1 MAINIKL
8 SELGKV
14 EGNKSS
20 TFNSINNIDVSD
32 KSINANSENINFK
45 NTLQS
50 ALDKASTNIFV
61 TDKNEY
67 DKEVKRNQVY
77 LNKNL
82 TKEELDK
89 QRAKNQSWV
98 EQTARSLAQIVGNEI
113 ILGSLQGFTNIYDIA
128 VTGIKELANKGET
141 VNDFTSGASLALEQA
156 QESMKE
162 RLAIYR
168 ENPDKAFDVLDFG
181 WWADNF
187 VTVGSTLSLMI
198 PTMTIT
204 KGVSTLGK
212 MAKYHNLVKAGK
224 SATAISRDMNR
235 ASKLSRGIV
244 KATGVSRPVQLAKTL
259 DVVGSASANAVLQRT
274 LENWQ
279 EAREVYK
286 ATYDDALN
294 RLNELYTVGKSEEE
308 EIIKKKQR
316 EEFIKNNPEFE
327 GKSKEEIASLI
338 AEKSGYKTF
347 ATDYAMLI
355 MDVAQFAGINSM
367 WRGLAN
373 RRATGRLRIAN
384 KNLIKGINSDLSS
397 GVQKT
402 TLTEAGKRII
412 DGADNKL
419 IKNNFINR
427 IKENIKHPGNVFWN
441 LELSEGVEEGYQ
453 AIMTEKG
460 KEVADFIFDPNTD
473 ARSLE
478 SYLTDPTLWEQAVWG
493 ILGGLSFKA
502 AGTVLG
508 NLENKIK
515 GSYNKKNMSE
525 EDFAKSQLTEEKLRE
540 LELAGRY
547 DTMIDLKAK
556 LDLVNEGKN
565 PFDRSEDGKNYK
577 DIEDGQ
583 IDAIKASVVNDFLT
597 KLTLDA
603 VDNGN
608 FDLLVDFVTSNEFN
622 QYLKDVG
629 IYDEMSNKFNN
640 TLIENMKDIRETYQQ
655 ELHKGLE
662 YEDIESPWLI
672 NILARL
678 NTRKRLT
685 IQDLDSEL
693 NVIEN
698 ELNVDI
704 AYENEAQR
712 QYHQKVLNNIEK
724 RYTEIEKAF
733 RDNTISREAFDQYVK
748 DFNEELDILWSE
760 LTYPVV
766 WSKEGAN
773 YDLDHR
779 IADLKKAIVDVK
791 NEQSDLYKQDNT
803 NTPTAEQL
811 VLLQKKLNLKWQQA
825 KEDASIART
834 DYQWKRDYER
844 LERSMTEEGKKR
856 YENAKEVLKKYIN
869 ESEDIDDA
877 VENLMTGNFNNPQL
891 QKALDLIKIGYHNTH
906 EFWSEVL
913 EDAQVE
919 AISRAERA
927 VADNTTTI
935 DGNIQPT
942 TPDITSGIENEIED
956 LLGNGTIP
964 PTGEPKENPPAII
977 DNNDV
982 IEEPINPP
990 IPEGLESGI
999 EPTNFPVEDNM
1010 PELADPQPIELDKGV
1025 TLPKVNEIQETQY
1038 KITKYI
1044 QDNIKNDI
1052 GIYINDLILN
1062 GILERDSY
1070 NKIFEEIKN
1079 KLFSGNTKF
1088 TNEDIA
1094 KMINEGIYSIVEA
1107 KKMIKE
1113 LKGQDAVDE
1122 TKLLSVLGSG
1132 RNLASE
1138 FSTINIVPLDQ
1149 RTNKI
1154 FEILKGYVTANNLN
1168 NEIDIVNLFNY
1179 IVSEKPNISYLELLN
1194 IYRLLEQYISKGI
1207 TGNINGQEVK
1217 FTFNNQSKTIYKGGF
1232 DKFLFNKVSKYNTV
1246 DKKNDRY
1253 LSMEDKNAN
1262 KDLINDIIEGKIKN
1276 PNITLENN
1284 TRKNG
1289 NTLSIIYV
1297 DENNKK
1303 HELGYISKVK
1313 KVVSEDGKVTMKNY
1327 HSNGMLIVFDE
1338 NGNASDT
1345 NFDDLFTLIHLATLG
1360 ENNGYDKI
1368 IELIQKYDLG
1378 DHGSQQSRDN
1388 IFTEEDFETLMSLP
1402 EIKYLYEA
1410 GKEEEIVEDVGDENH
1425 QSYERIKGGLVLP
1438 FDGFNDDYTPNIG
1451 NKSRQVYNIINAI
1464 QNVFY
1469 NQDGVRDFNDPF
1481 GHYRAYAAYVREAN
1495 ESVYDAQERL
1505 SKGEQIEVE
1514 IDTNREIGVLMREES
1529 VPISETFEAKDY
1541 KSYPLFYVEDGIGNV
1556 EDNTMINSEP
1566 KFNGMI
1572 GIKLH
1577 PRYDLTSYLERI
1589 KVADSN
1595 SGIIEDLRNELRSI
1609 IKGYLEHEKGFSF
1622 DEVANKLTKLLSGD
1636 KNNKLFSNIKIIVQ
1650 NGFITI
1656 KPYVDLAEESDSDTD
1671 IIVAFDRYSDKATRE
1686 KAKNPTA
1693 RVEEKHG
1700 VLRRGAG
1707 EKRGKFIQK
1716 YTEQFADEVVDNILQ
1731 YLKFNLFKLG
1741 FNNNEVTKQNNPYFY
1756 KEDGKLVVEIGGNKR
1771 VYENTGHFVYSE
1783 NAARTI
1789 VDKVNGK
1796 VIITGVNLQKAKG
1809 TPITIRRKV
1818 ITPESVSAQKINR
1831 SKTLGE
1837 VLNLASKRKNKNVST
1852 RELLESAGLAKETI
1866 DMMLKDIDGMTM
1878 ADSEIYIMSKEQR
1891 NKHKNAYAIYDKN
1904 TNKVYLNSEK
1914 IKKSNDESDVR
1925 VELVRTLI
1933 HENFHKLFN
1942 LAENNPIKRK
1952 EVINELLETYIKF
1965 KESLTE
1971 QKDSNILAKTILDSF
1986 KKFLNKYNI
1995 KENKLYIN
2003 DKQATENQT
2012 LEFVEEWLVESLTQP
2027 ALLQYNNQVEY
2038 KETDLNQLRGKPQTI
2053 FQKIINAVIKLY
2065 KFIAKSFKGIDFKI
2079 KNNTILAKQYMLLAT
2094 ELGNSLNRNVE
2105 EVKEVTE
2112 EKPINQEV
2120 EKVGEQPTTP
2130 FEGEQKSSP
2139 VEGETAQQ
2147 TKRESRVREPRKRRQ
2162 KAELFSE
2169 YGLIDYDAENIED
2182 AKLQSS
2188 VSNENVNTNG
2198 VESMNNVNEFIDRF
2212 SEEEKLKLANLKA
2225 QNKLNYVCQ

>member
-1 MAINIKL
+1 MNLKIDIN
-8 SELGKV
+8 KV
-14 EGNKSS
+14 KEAADNISAASS
-20 TFNSINNIDVSD
+20 SINGIDS
-32 KSINANSENINFK
+32 SERPINAATQSILDATFAGTGNVWSDSEE
-45 NTLQS
+45 
-50 ALDKASTNIFV
+50 
-61 TDKNEY
+61 EY
-67 DKEVKRNQVY
+67 LKDIDRNQVLRNRY
-77 LNKNL
+77 N
-82 TKEELDK
+82 TEEELAK
-89 QRAKNQSWV
+89 QRAKNQSWL
-98 EQTARSLAQIVGNEI
+98 EQTGRSLAQIVGNEI
-113 ILGSLQGFTNIYDIA
+113 ILGSLQGFTNIWDVGVNI
-128 VTGIKELANKGET
+128 IKEISADIKGEEY

-156 QESMKE
+156 QEAMKE

-168 ENPDKAFDVLDFG
+168 ENPNQAFDVLDFG

-235 ASKLSRGIV
+235 ASKLSRTIA

-259 DVVGSASANAVLQRT
+259 DVAGSASANAVLQRT

-286 ATYDDALN
+286 ATYEDALDKIN
-294 RLNELYTVGKSEEE
+294 NMSGEEKDKFLQTNKELFYDKD
-308 EIIKKKQR
+308 
-316 EEFIKNNPEFE
+316 NNPKF
-327 GKSKEEIASLI
+327 KSNEDLANII

-347 ATDYAMLI
+347 GSDYAMLL

-402 TLTEAGKRII
+402 TLTEAGKKII
-412 DGADNKL
+412 DGADDKL

-525 EDFAKSQLTEEKLRE
+525 EDFAKSQITEEKLRE

-547 DTMIDLKAK
+547 DTMMDLKAK

-565 PFDRSEDGKNYK
+565 PFARTEDGKDYK
-577 DIEDGQ
+577 NIEDGQ
-583 IDAIKASVVNDFLT
+583 SDAVKASVVNDFLT

-622 QYLKDVG
+622 QYLKDIG
-629 IYDEMSNKFNN
+629 IYDEMSSKFNN

-672 NILARL
+672 NLLARL

-685 IQDLDSEL
+685 VQDLNSEL
-693 NVIEN
+693 NAIEN
-698 ELNVDI
+698 ELNVDA

-712 QYHQKVLNNIEK
+712 QYHQKVLNNIAK

-733 RDNTISREAFDQYVK
+733 RDNTISREAFDQYIK
-748 DFNEELDILWSE
+748 DFNEELDILYSE
-760 LTYPVV
+760 LTYPVA
-766 WSKEGAN
+766 WSEEGAN
-773 YDLDHR
+773 YDIDSR
-779 IADLKKAIVDVK
+779 IADLRKAISDIK
-791 NEQSDLYKQDNT
+791 NEQPDLYKQDNT

-825 KEDASIART
+825 KEDASIARI

-856 YENAKEVLKKYIN
+856 YENAKEILKKYIN
-869 ESEDIDDA
+869 ESEDVDDA
-877 VENLMTGNFNNPQL
+877 VENLMTGNFNNPQI
-891 QKALDLIKIGYHNTH
+891 QNALDLIKIGHHNTH

-927 VADNTTTI
+927 VADNTTTV
-935 DGNIQPT
+935 DGEIQPT
-942 TPDITSGIENEIED
+942 NPDITSDIENEIED
-956 LLGNGTIP
+956 LLGDGTIP
-964 PTGEPKENPPAII
+964 PTGEPQGNPPTII
-977 DNNDV
+977 DDNDV

-999 EPTNFPVEDNM
+999 EPANLPVEDNM

-1025 TLPKVNEIQETQY
+1025 VLPKVNEIQEMQY
-1038 KITKYI
+1038 KIAKYI

-1062 GILERDSY
+1062 GTLERDSY
-1070 NKIFEEIKN
+1070 NKIFEEVKN

-1088 TNEDIA
+1088 TDEDIA

-1138 FSTINIVPLDQ
+1138 FSTINILPLDQ

-1154 FEILKGYVTANNLN
+1154 FEILKGYVTTNNLN

-1179 IVSEKPNISYLELLN
+1179 IVSEKPNISYIELLN

-1232 DKFLFNKVSKYNTV
+1232 DTFLFNKVSKYNSV
-1246 DKKNDRY
+1246 DKNNAQY

-1262 KDLINDIIEGKIKN
+1262 KDLINDIIEGKIRN

-1289 NTLSIIYV
+1289 NTLSIIYI

-1338 NGNASDT
+1338 NNNDLKT
-1345 NFDDLFTLIHLATLG
+1345 NFDDLFTFIHLSTIG
-1360 ENNGYDKI
+1360 EDNGYDKI
-1368 IELIQKYDLG
+1368 IKLIQKYDLG
-1378 DHGSQQSRDN
+1378 DHSSQQSRDS
-1388 IFTEEDFETLMSLP
+1388 IFTEEDFDTLMSLS
-1402 EIKYLYEA
+1402 EIKYLYDA
-1410 GKEEEIVEDVGDENH
+1410 GKEEEVVEDVGDENH

-1451 NKSRQVYNIINAI
+1451 SKSHQAYNIINAI
-1464 QNVFY
+1464 QSVFY
-1469 NQDGVRDFNDPF
+1469 DKDGVRDFNDPF
-1481 GHYRAYAAYVREAN
+1481 SHYRAYATYVKEAN
-1495 ESVYDAQERL
+1495 ESVYNAQERL
-1505 SKGEQIEVE
+1505 SKGEQIKVE
-1514 IDTNREIGVLMREES
+1514 INTNSLIEVITRNES
-1529 VPISETFEAKDY
+1529 VPMSETFETEDY

-1572 GIKLH
+1572 GIRLD
-1577 PRYDLTSYLERI
+1577 PRYGLTSYLERI

-1636 KNNKLFSNIKIIVQ
+1636 KNNKLFSNVKIIVQ

-1656 KPYVDLAEESDSDTD
+1656 KPYVDLAEESDSDTE

-1707 EKRGKFIQK
+1707 ERRGKFVQK

-1731 YLKFNLFKLG
+1731 HVKFNLFKLG
-1741 FNNNEVTKQNNPYFY
+1741 FNNDEVTKQNNPYFY

-1771 VYENTGHFVYSE
+1771 VYENTGHFIYSE

-1789 VDKVNGK
+1789 VEKKNGK
-1796 VIITGVNLQKAKG
+1796 VIRSSGNLQRAKG
-1809 TPITIRRKV
+1809 TPITIREKI
-1818 ITPESVSAQKINR
+1818 ITPETAPVQRVNR
-1831 SKTLGE
+1831 SRTLKE
-1837 VLNLASKRKNKNVST
+1837 VLNSASRRKDKNVST

-1878 ADSEIYIMSKEQR
+1878 ADSEIYIMNKEQR
-1891 NKHKNAYAIYDKN
+1891 KKHKNAYAIYDKN
-1904 TNKVYLNSEK
+1904 TNKVYLNPEK
-1914 IKKSNDESDVR
+1914 IKNSNAQSDVR

-1965 KESLTE
+1965 KESLIE

-1995 KENKLYIN
+1995 IENKLYIN

-2038 KETDLNQLRGKPQTI
+2038 KQTDLNQLRGKPQTI

-2065 KFIAKSFKGIDFKI
+2065 KFIAKSFRGIDFKI
-2079 KNNTILAKQYMLLAT
+2079 KNNTILAKQYMLLAS
-2094 ELGNSLNRNVE
+2094 ELGNSPNRNTE
-2105 EVKEVTE
+2105 EVKEVIE
-2112 EKPINQEV
+2112 EKPINKEV
-2120 EKVGEQPTTP
+2120 EKVGEQLTIP
-2130 FEGEQKSSP
+2130 FEEEQGNSP
-2139 VEGETAQQ
+2139 VEVTQPQQTPEQ
-2147 TKRESRVREPRKRRQ
+2147 TKREPRVREPRKRRQ

-2169 YGLIDYDAENIED
+2169 YGLIDYDAENID
-2182 AKLQSS
+2182 DVKLQSS

-2198 VESMNNVNEFIDRF
+2198 VESMNNVNEFIGRF

>member
-14 EGNKSS
+14 GDNKSS
-20 TFNSINNIDVSD
+20 TFNHINNIDISD
-32 KSINANSENINFK
+32 KSINANSENIDFENI
-45 NTLQS
+45 LQS
-50 ALDKASTNIFV
+50 AIDKASTNIFI
-61 TDKNEY
+61 TDKDDY

-82 TKEELDK
+82 TEEELVK
-89 QRAKNQSWV
+89 QRAKNQSWI

-113 ILGSLQGFTNIYDIA
+113 ILGGLQGFTDIYDVA
-128 VTGIKELANKGET
+128 VTGIKELLSNGEEI
-141 VNDFTSGASLALEQA
+141 NNFTSGASLALEQA
-156 QESMKE
+156 QEAMKE

-168 ENPDKAFDVLDFG
+168 ENPNQAFDVLDFG

-198 PTMTIT
+198 PTMTVT

-212 MAKYHNLVKAGK
+212 MAKYKNLVKAGK

-235 ASKLSRGIV
+235 ASKLSRSIA
-244 KATGVSRPVQLAKTL
+244 KTIGVSRPVQLAKTL

-294 RLNELYTVGKSEEE
+294 HLNELYTVGKSEEE

-327 GKSKEEIASLI
+327 GKSKEEIANLI

-347 ATDYAMLI
+347 GADYAMLL
-355 MDVAQFAGINSM
+355 MDVAQFAGINPM
-367 WRGLAN
+367 WKGLPN
-373 RRATGRLRIAN
+373 KRATGRLRIAN

-402 TLTEAGKRII
+402 ALTEAGKKII
-412 DGADNKL
+412 DGADDKL

-427 IKENIKHPGNVFWN
+427 IKENIKHPGNVFSN
-441 LELSEGVEEGYQ
+441 LELSEGVEEAYQ

-493 ILGGLSFKA
+493 ILGGLSFKV
-502 AGTVLG
+502 AGTALG
-508 NLENKIK
+508 NLENKIR
-515 GSYNKKNMSE
+515 GSYNKKHMSE
-525 EDFAKSQLTEEKLRE
+525 EDFAKSQLTFEKLRE

-547 DTMIDLKAK
+547 DTMMDLKLK
-556 LDLVNEGKN
+556 IDLVNEGKN
-565 PFDRSEDGKNYK
+565 PFARTEDGKDYK
-577 DIEDGQ
+577 NIEEGQ
-583 IDAIKASVVNDFLT
+583 TDAIKASVVNDFLT

-608 FDLLVDFVTSNEFN
+608 FDLLIEFVSSPEFT
-622 QYLKDVG
+622 QYLKDIG

-672 NILARL
+672 NLLARL

-685 IQDLDSEL
+685 VQDLNSEL
-693 NVIEN
+693 NAIEN
-698 ELNVDI
+698 ELNIDV

-724 RYTEIEKAF
+724 RYAEIRDAF
-733 RDNTISREAFDQYVK
+733 RDNTISREAFDQYIK

-760 LTYPVV
+760 LTYPVA
-766 WSKEGAN
+766 WSEEGAN

-779 IADLKKAIVDVK
+779 IADLKKTIADVK
-791 NEQSDLYKQDNT
+791 NEQPDLYKQDNT

-869 ESEDIDDA
+869 ESEDVDDA

-891 QKALDLIKIGYHNTH
+891 QKALDLIKIGHHNTY

-927 VADNTTTI
+927 VSNNTTTV
-935 DGNIQPT
+935 DGDIQPT
-942 TPDITSGIENEIED
+942 NPDITSDIENEIED

-964 PTGEPKENPPAII
+964 PTGEPQGNPPTII
-977 DNNDV
+977 NNNGI
-982 IEEPINPP
+982 IEEPVNPP

-999 EPTNFPVEDNM
+999 EPINLPVEDNM

-1025 TLPKVNEIQETQY
+1025 VLPKVNEIQEMQY
-1038 KITKYI
+1038 KIAKHI

-1062 GILERDSY
+1062 GTLERESY
-1070 NKIFEEIKN
+1070 NKIFEEIKT
-1079 KLFSGNTKF
+1079 KLFAGNTKF
-1088 TNEDIA
+1088 TDEDIA

-1138 FSTINIVPLDQ
+1138 FSTINIIPLDQ

-1154 FEILKGYVTANNLN
+1154 FEILKGYVTTNNLN

-1207 TGNINGQEVK
+1207 TGNINGKEVK

-1232 DKFLFNKVSKYNTV
+1232 DTFLFNKLSKYNSI
-1246 DKKNDRY
+1246 DKNNAQY
-1253 LSMEDKNAN
+1253 LSMKDKNSN
-1262 KDLINDIIEGKIKN
+1262 KDLINDIIEGKIRN
-1276 PNITLENN
+1276 PNIILKNN
-1284 TRKNG
+1284 IGKYG
-1289 NTLSIIYV
+1289 NTLSIVYI
-1297 DENNKK
+1297 DENNKQ

-1313 KVVSEDGKVTMKNY
+1313 KVISEDGKITMKNY

-1338 NGNASDT
+1338 NGNISDT
-1345 NFDDLFTLIHLATLG
+1345 NFDDLFTLIHLASLG
-1360 ENNGYDKI
+1360 EDNGYDKI

-1378 DHGSQQSRDN
+1378 DRSTKEAQYK

-1402 EIKYLYEA
+1402 EIKLLYDK
-1410 GKEEEIVEDVGDENH
+1410 GKAEKYIPEFSNKTGV
-1425 QSYERIKGGLVLP
+1425 SYERTEGGLVLE
-1438 FDGFNDDYTPNIG
+1438 FDGVDNNGIPIIG
-1451 NKSRQVYNIINAI
+1451 DKRAQCYKIIDAI
-1464 QNVFY
+1464 QSVFY
-1469 NQDGVRDFNDPF
+1469 DQDGIRDFEDPF
-1481 GHYRAYAAYVREAN
+1481 GHYRSYASYVKEAN
-1495 ESVYDAQERL
+1495 ESVYNAQERL

-1514 IDTNREIGVLMREES
+1514 INTNSIIEVIRRNES
-1529 VPISETFEAKDY
+1529 VPMSETFKSEDY
-1541 KSYPLFYVEDGIGNV
+1541 KLYPVFYVEDKTAYV
-1556 EDNTMINSEP
+1556 EDNTIINSEP
-1566 KFNGMI
+1566 KYNGMI
-1572 GIKLH
+1572 GIRLDL
-1577 PRYDLTSYLERI
+1577 RYDLTSYLERI

-1636 KNNKLFSNIKIIVQ
+1636 KNNKLFSNVKIIIQ

-1656 KPYVDLAEESDSDTD
+1656 KPYVDLAAESDSDTE

-1700 VLRRGAG
+1700 VLRRGVG
-1707 EKRGKFIQK
+1707 QRRGKFVQK
-1716 YTEQFADEVVDNILQ
+1716 YSDQFADEVVDNILQ
-1731 YLKFNLFKLG
+1731 HLKFNLFKLG
-1741 FNNNEVTKQNNPYFY
+1741 FNNDEVTKQNNPYFY

-1771 VYENTGHFVYSE
+1771 VYENTGHFIYSE

-1789 VDKVNGK
+1789 VEKKNGK
-1796 VIITGVNLQKAKG
+1796 VIRSSGNLQRAKG
-1809 TPITIRRKV
+1809 TPITIRERT
-1818 ITPESVSAQKINR
+1818 ITPESAPVQKLNR
-1831 SKTLGE
+1831 SRTLKE
-1837 VLNLASKRKNKNVST
+1837 VLNSAGRRKNKNVST

-1878 ADSEIYIMSKEQR
+1878 TDSEIYIMNKEQR

-1914 IKKSNDESDVR
+1914 IKDSNSQSDVR

-1971 QKDSNILAKTILDSF
+1971 QKDSNILAQTILNSF

-1995 KENKLYIN
+1995 IENKLYIN
-2003 DKQATENQT
+2003 DKKATENQI

-2038 KETDLNQLRGKPQTI
+2038 KETDLDQLRGKPQTI

-2065 KFIAKSFKGIDFKI
+2065 KFIAKSFRGIDFKI

-2094 ELGNSLNRNVE
+2094 ELGNSPNRTTE
-2105 EVKEVTE
+2105 EVKEVIE

-2120 EKVGEQPTTP
+2120 EKVGEQLTIP
-2130 FEGEQKSSP
+2130 FEEEQVNSP
-2139 VEGETAQQ
+2139 VEGTPVEQ
-2147 TKRESRVREPRKRRQ
+2147 TKREPRVREPRKRRQ

-2169 YGLIDYDAENIED
+2169 YGLIDYDAENID
-2182 AKLQSS
+2182 DVKLQSS

-2198 VESMNNVNEFIDRF
+2198 VESMNNVNEFIGRF